1 MKNQFASVVLT
12 LAMSAVCGMAS
23 AQDFMP
29 TYTPDFQTSMALNTV
44 VGNQLERDSRRGLAS
59 SSSSSSASSPAAS
72 GAAGAV
78 STFYRAS
85 PAVTSRVKRQFAAF
99 VGSTGGD
106 QAGITAAME
115 REDFFARWGRHVS
128 QYGLRRGS
136 VADAMTAY
144 WVLNWQIANDVRE
157 VDRSQVSAVRS
168 QVQSILGGSLGFSR
182 LDDAQKQEMAEA
194 MILNFIAQS
203 VAYEDAMA
211 ANDAGMQRRLQ
222 NAAVARFNNE
232 MGVDLRNIRLTNT
245 GFTPGA

>member
-1 MKNQFASVVLT
+1 MKNRFVSVALT
-12 LAMSAVCGMAS
+12 LAMGAVCGTAS

-29 TYTPDFQTSMALNTV
+29 TYTPDFQANMALNTM
-44 VGNQLERDSRRGLAS
+44 VGNQLERDSRRGGAS
-59 SSSSSSASSPAAS
+59 SQSSSASSPAS
-72 GAAGAV
+72 GSTGVV
-78 STFYRAS
+78 STSYRAS

-106 QAGITAAME
+106 QAGIAAAME

-168 QVQSILGGSLGFSR
+168 QVQSILGGNPGFSR

-232 MGVDLRNIRLTNT
+232 MGVDLRSIRLTNT

>member
-1 MKNQFASVVLT
+1 MVKRLSVVTVIATVLVASST
-12 LAMSAVCGMAS
+12 S

-29 TYTPDFQTSMALNTV
+29 TYTPDFQANMALNTM
-44 VGNQLERDSRRGLAS
+44 VGNQLERDSRRGRS
-59 SSSSSSASSPAAS
+59 SSSSSSARSPAAS
-72 GAAGAV
+72 GAAAAV
-78 STFYRAS
+78 STSYRAS

-106 QAGITAAME
+106 QAGIAAAME

-168 QVQSILGGSLGFSR
+168 QVQSILGANPGFSR

-232 MGVDLRNIRLTNT
+232 MGVNLRSIRLTNT
-245 GFTPGA
+245 GFTPSA

>member
-1 MKNQFASVVLT
+1 MVKRLSVGTVIATVLVAS
-12 LAMSAVCGMAS
+12 SAS

-29 TYTPDFQTSMALNTV
+29 TYTPDFQANMALNTM
-44 VGNQLERDSRRGLAS
+44 VGNQLERDSRRGRAS
-59 SSSSSSASSPAAS
+59 SSSSSSMRSPAAS
-72 GAAGAV
+72 GAAGSV
-78 STFYRAS
+78 STAYRAS
-85 PAVTSRVKRQFAAF
+85 PAVTSRVKRQFASF

-106 QAGITAAME
+106 QAGIAAAME
-115 REDFFARWGRHVS
+115 REDFFGRWGRHVS

-168 QVQSILGGSLGFSR
+168 QVQSILGGNPAFSR

-232 MGVDLRNIRLTNT
+232 MGVNLRSIRLTNT
-245 GFTPGA
+245 GFTPSA

>member
-1 MKNQFASVVLT
+1 MKNSFAVT
-12 LAMSAVCGMAS
+12 LILVAGAVCNMAC

-29 TYTPDFQTSMALNTV
+29 TYTPDFQANMALNTM
-44 VGNQLERDSRRGLAS
+44 VGNQLQRDSRRGGGS
-59 SSSSSSASSPAAS
+59 SPLSANRPSASVST
-72 GAAGAV
+72 GAV
-78 STFYRAS
+78 STSYRAS
-85 PAVTSRVKRQFAAF
+85 PAVTSRVKRQFVAF

-106 QAGITAAME
+106 QAGIAAAME

-136 VADAMTAY
+136 IADAMTAY
-144 WVLNWQIANDVRE
+144 WVLNWQISNDVRQ

-168 QVQSILGGSLGFSR
+168 QVQSILGANPGFSR
-182 LDDAQKQEMAEA
+182 LDDARKQEMAEA

-211 ANDAGMQRRLQ
+211 ANDKGMQLRLQ

-232 MGVDLRNIRLTNT
+232 MGVNLRNIRLTNT
-245 GFTPGA
+245 GFTPSA